1 MYWTKT
7 PSAQSSPVRP
17 RYLLQAGQLGK
28 WDPLVCHMVGLQGC
42 AQRDKIYG
50 KYGGPEWWP
59 RAWNQALA

>member
-42 AQRDKIYG
+42 A
-50 KYGGPEWWP
+50 
-59 RAWNQALA
+59 